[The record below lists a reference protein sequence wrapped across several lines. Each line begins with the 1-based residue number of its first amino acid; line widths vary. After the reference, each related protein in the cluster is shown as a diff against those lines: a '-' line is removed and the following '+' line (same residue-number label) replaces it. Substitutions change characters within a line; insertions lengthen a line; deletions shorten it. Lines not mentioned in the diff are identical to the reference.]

1 MDCKDRPLGLP
12 MITRSATE
20 TQPLALEVFAVFDMK
35 LVLAPNR
42 QFVPQCVECL
52 HDGAAPAAQAI
63 ATAAVHIGPF
73 AIGRGR
79 AFGRRR
85 RFWLDARRGSAW
97 PGGNHGRAM
106 RRNISIRK
114 SAITQH
120 LHTVNGRWRAFV
132 HIQVMGLRLRWTL
145 TLRVH
150 HPQGGIHLRG
160 LGFALGDVPPGAN
173 DHRPT
178 HDEADR
184 PRKPC
189 VFGAP
194 GAADRSAWRLERLDW
209 VHWLPLSFSEGR
221 RSLTNA
227 TEDANPS
234 ECTRLPT
241 QTAIIRPEMDIL
253 LYELARRQPAWITGV
268 RSVNDHDA
276 IARRLA
282 DLGFVR
288 GRQLEVLRVGP
299 FGGDPLLVK
308 IGDTRFALRRAE
320 AARISV
326 SASAP

>member
-106 RRNISIRK
+106 RRNVFIRK

-120 LHTVNGRWRAFV
+120 LRTVNRCCVHQWRPLI
-132 HIQVMGLRLRWTL
+132 HILVMGLRQHQRN
-145 TLRVH
+145 
-150 HPQGGIHLRG
+150 GGR
-160 LGFALGDVPPGAN
+160 
-173 DHRPT
+173 
-178 HDEADR
+178 E
-184 PRKPC
+184 
-189 VFGAP
+189 
-194 GAADRSAWRLERLDW
+194 
-209 VHWLPLSFSEGR
+209 SFSV
-221 RSLTNA
+221 RSLANA
-227 TEDANPS
+227 NGYHS
-234 ECTRLPT
+234 
-241 QTAIIRPEMDIL
+241 
-253 LYELARRQPAWITGV
+253 
-268 RSVNDHDA
+268 S
-276 IARRLA
+276 
-282 DLGFVR
+282 
-288 GRQLEVLRVGP
+288 
-299 FGGDPLLVK
+299 
-308 IGDTRFALRRAE
+308 
-320 AARISV
+320 
-326 SASAP
+326 